1 MANKAN
7 DTFAFDLE
15 NRLDDFFSDPEP
27 EAEAAAGGGEDP
39 PPADEASG
47 DSSLKALKSTILA
60 IDWEITDD
68 ALDAFIGQVEEL
80 FETFRTDKSRQTLL
94 KLLKSLGKY
103 IQKRKSSAH
112 PDTIKRIMSVY
123 SALEEVVDN
132 RGLTQEEREKIL
144 SEEVRQFQQ
153 LKSKIAAGRPSPK
166 NSPKPADTAGGDDLK
181 AVVDAIESLKS
192 MIATEFGAIREAIA
206 KLSDK

>member
-27 EAEAAAGGGEDP
+27 EAEAAAGGGENP

-68 ALDAFIGQVEEL
+68 ALDAFIGQIGEL
-80 FETFRTDKSRQTLL
+80 FETFRADKSRQTLL

-123 SALEEVVDN
+123 SALEEMVDN
-132 RGLTQEEREKIL
+132 RGLTQEEKEKIL

-153 LKSKIAAGRPSPK
+153 LKSKIAAGRPSPER
-166 NSPKPADTAGGDDLK
+166 SPKPAETAGGTDLK
-181 AVVDAIESLKS
+181 AVIDAIEALKS

-206 KLSDK
+206 KQSDK